1 MKKLNLLMLLL
12 LLATIISAQ
21 TFDLGE
27 GRRATLDQAGNYR
40 LTWNQKSQN
49 GGSVSGTFSGKLKD
63 GKRDGVWKGSFTYQL
78 FSSNEGLFKSGTI
91 NFTRTYTNGVPNGAY
106 SYNSTLK
113 VCSGSYNYLSKQ
125 WKYGSFESFTEKI
138 TGSFK
143 NGHADGQWFASQ
155 QQPYEKITMQFD
167 NGKAIG
173 TWTIS
178 EKTSQ
183 TLGFKNGYLVQQKEM
198 QSDGWGTELSYAPE
212 ENLEKLPNQK
222 TVKVADFLAYGD
234 YYMKGAEFDSW
245 WRLYPE
251 NSSNEDYTAY
261 YILADYD
268 NHLKYIGNVPEWKK
282 EEIERN
288 KVSKVVDEIKLKDQQ
303 YAAIIQDSLK
313 AFLETV
319 PLSKREFA
327 ESIGCKNYYSCLFIN
342 EFSKRHPEY
351 KEFAFTQFNEQWSI
365 YKTGDLLRKADY
377 YAQEKENYDNKI
389 FKIIEEAKKNHVS
402 GTDEQ
407 ILEEAYKK
415 YINRDEWFKYLH
427 ESNNKYQYDNVA
439 ITEEDICAYLCYKFV
454 VFDAQYKTF
463 KITAKDASDIT
474 HQEIKDW
481 VFKYDRYGDTK
492 YDKISKEFSYLSN
505 RYSYSINELLKEV
518 RNKGKFKKLLE
529 TVQR

>member
-12 LLATIISAQ
+12 LLATTISAQ

-27 GRRATLDQAGNYR
+27 GRKATLDQAGNYR

-125 WKYGSFESFTEKI
+125 WKYGPFESFTEKI

-198 QSDGWGTELSYAPE
+198 RSDGWGTELSYTPD
-212 ENLEKLPNQK
+212 ENLEELPNQK

-234 YYMKGAEFDSW
+234 YYMK
-245 WRLYPE
+245 
-251 NSSNEDYTAY
+251 
-261 YILADYD
+261 
-268 NHLKYIGNVPEWKK
+268 
-282 EEIERN
+282 
-288 KVSKVVDEIKLKDQQ
+288 
-303 YAAIIQDSLK
+303 
-313 AFLETV
+313 
-319 PLSKREFA
+319 
-327 ESIGCKNYYSCLFIN
+327 
-342 EFSKRHPEY
+342 
-351 KEFAFTQFNEQWSI
+351 
-365 YKTGDLLRKADY
+365 
-377 YAQEKENYDNKI
+377 
-389 FKIIEEAKKNHVS
+389 
-402 GTDEQ
+402 
-407 ILEEAYKK
+407 
-415 YINRDEWFKYLH
+415 
-427 ESNNKYQYDNVA
+427 
-439 ITEEDICAYLCYKFV
+439 
-454 VFDAQYKTF
+454 
-463 KITAKDASDIT
+463 
-474 HQEIKDW
+474 
-481 VFKYDRYGDTK
+481 
-492 YDKISKEFSYLSN
+492 
-505 RYSYSINELLKEV
+505 
-518 RNKGKFKKLLE
+518 
-529 TVQR
+529 